1 MVSTP
6 IEERLAVAPAVPGGR
21 FTPNGLNSFISR
33 FSTRE
38 SLNEFLRWR
47 ENPVTMAYL
56 AALRALSATIPAG
69 YLNRD
74 SVELQYGVQCGLTL
88 ASALMD
94 DPTSMYPQLFLT
106 DPTSGGGGTA
116 DPLDTEYTAAP
127 DSAY

>member
-1 MVSTP
+1 MALTP
-6 IEERLAVAPAVPGGR
+6 TEERMALAPSVSGGR
-21 FTPNGLNSFISR
+21 FTPNGLASFISR
-33 FSTRE
+33 FSTQE

-47 ENPVTMAYL
+47 EHPVTMAYL

-94 DPTSMYPQLFLT
+94 DPTSMYPQLFMT
-106 DPTSGGGGTA
+106 SPTSGAGGPAET
-116 DPLDTEYTAAP
+116 LDTDYSTAP
-127 DSAY
+127 DSL